1 MQPITIKELLTND
14 ICILKKQVHSNKKI
28 NVKNVSNFLRY
39 KQCNLA
45 EIKNIHSEENLNLKN
60 ELIEK
65 QVTIHK
71 LQNIKSFDINA

>member
-1 MQPITIKELLTND
+1 MQPITIKELLTNG

>member
-28 NVKNVSNFLRY
+28 NVKNVCNFLQY
-39 KQCNLA
+39 NQCNLA